1 MKDDISTDKER
12 EQGQPDSEKPDIK
25 VYTTPSCPYCHKL
38 KNWLDENGYVYSEYD
53 VSSNREKAKEMY
65 ERTGEK
71 GVPQTFV
78 DGNEIVGFKPSRI
91 QQVVDSQ

>member
-1 MKDDISTDKER
+1 MKEDTRTDKER
-12 EQGQPDSEKPDIK
+12 KQGQSNSEKHGIK

-78 DGNEIVGFKPSRI
+78 DGNEIIGFKPSRI
-91 QQVVDSQ
+91 KQVVESQ